1 MVLAVLD
8 TEHTV
13 SKLYHHEF
21 IIADIIFL
29 VIFGIEYILR
39 IWVCTHEPR
48 YSHPIWGRLKYATSL
63 VALTDLIS
71 LLPMLFFFAMEPSY
85 LFRMFRIFR
94 IFRLSRIGHVF
105 HAFDIIADVLT
116 EKRYELFAAFVMS
129 MAAMLVSATLLYLA
143 EGTVQPDAF
152 GSIPRALWWAVITL
166 TTIGYGDVYPI
177 TALGKV
183 MAALSAMVGVAVIAA
198 PTGILAAG
206 FSEASRKHFKRP
218 NKETTH
224 KEEPSEI

>member
-1 MVLAVLD
+1 LAVLD
-8 TEHTV
+8 TERALSQRFHR
-13 SKLYHHEF
+13 EF
-21 IIADIIFL
+21 IVADIIFL

-39 IWVCTHEPR
+39 LWVCTHEPR
-48 YSHPIWGRLKYATSL
+48 YSHPVWGRLKYATSL
-63 VALTDLIS
+63 VAITDIVS
-71 LLPMLFFFAMEPSY
+71 LLPMFFFFAMEPSY

-116 EKRYELFAAFVMS
+116 EKRYELFASLIMAL
-129 MAAMLVSATLLYLA
+129 AAMLVTATMLYLA
-143 EGTVQPDAF
+143 EGAVQPDAF

-183 MAALSAMVGVAVIAA
+183 LAALSAMVGVAVIAA

-206 FSEASRKHFKRP
+206 FSEASRKHFRRP
-218 NKETTH
+218 NNDSAH